1 MSFEHFERGYLLPK
15 GCKDLID
22 VMGLHPK
29 PQSQIFLKL
38 PIVHSKPSST
48 GISVEP
54 ASPAAAMKGNLFVS
68 DQTTVKELAALLGQK
83 AFQIIADAMQ
93 LGIFATVNQ
102 SLGFK
107 AISEIAGKYGY
118 TAKRVA

>member
-22 VMGLHPK
+22 VIRLPPHSK
-29 PQSQIFLKL
+29 IFLKL
-38 PIVHSKPSST
+38 PLLHSKPQT
-48 GISVEP
+48 GISAKP
-54 ASPAAAMKGNLFVS
+54 ASPAPAMKGDLFVS
-68 DQTTVKELAALLGQK
+68 DQTTAKELAALLGEK

-102 SLGFK
+102 
-107 AISEIAGKYGY
+107 
-118 TAKRVA
+118 

>member
-1 MSFEHFERGYLLPK
+1 MSFENFERGYLLPK

-22 VMGLHPK
+22 VVK
-29 PQSQIFLKL
+29 PPAHSNIFLKL
-38 PIVHSKPSST
+38 PFLHSKPQT
-48 GISVEP
+48 EISAKP
-54 ASPAAAMKGNLFVS
+54 ASAAPAMKGDLFVS
-68 DQTTVKELAALLGQK
+68 DHTTVKELAALLGKQ

-107 AISEIAGKYGY
+107 ASSQIAQKYGY
-118 TAKRVA
+118 TAKTTA

>member
-22 VMGLHPK
+22 VIGLHAELE
-29 PQSQIFLKL
+29 IFLKL
-38 PIVHSKPSST
+38 PLVHSKLQPEIFLKPT
-48 GISVEP
+48 
-54 ASPAAAMKGNLFVS
+54 SPALGVKGDLFVS

-83 AFQIIADAMQ
+83 AFQIIADAME
-93 LGIFATVNQ
+93 LGIFANVNQ

-107 AISEIAGKYGY
+107 AISQIAQKYGY
-118 TAKRVA
+118 TAKRTT